1 MHDKEEYVLHIWN
14 LKQALNHGLVLKKV
28 HKSSNINQKAWL
40 KPYTDMNID
49 LIKKAKNDLERDFL
63 KLMNNAV
70 FGKTMANVRKHRVI
84 KLVTTEKR
92 RNYLVSESN
101 YHTTKNFSENL
112 LAIEMRKI
120 QILMNKPVYLGLSVW
135 ELSKI
140 VVYEFWYGHVQPKYG
155 EKAKLCYMDTDSFI
169 VYIMIFIR
177 HCRMCWNKV
186 WHFKSWVEQSTSKR
200 KERESYWCNER
211 WIRWKNHERI
221 C

>member
-1 MHDKEEYVLHIWN
+1 MD
-14 LKQALNHGLVLKKV
+14 
-28 HKSSNINQKAWL
+28 
-40 KPYTDMNID
+40 ID

-120 QILMNKPVYLGLSVW
+120 QILMNKPVYLGLSV
-135 ELSKI
+135 
-140 VVYEFWYGHVQPKYG
+140 
-155 EKAKLCYMDTDSFI
+155 
-169 VYIMIFIR
+169 
-177 HCRMCWNKV
+177 
-186 WHFKSWVEQSTSKR
+186 
-200 KERESYWCNER
+200 
-211 WIRWKNHERI
+211 
-221 C
+221 